1 MTVTTTWLRKS
12 GSEKVAHSIN
22 AAVVHCWKL
31 ILHVENIQICI
42 I

>member
-1 MTVTTTWLRKS
+1 MWLPDS
-12 GSEKVAHSIN
+12 DKVAHSIN
-22 AAVVHCWKL
+22 AAVVDCWKY